1 MLVGERMAHPVIT
14 VPPDMPIQEALN
26 LMHKEKVRRFP
37 VVDNHGKMVGLVSE
51 KDLLN
56 ASPSDATTLS
66 VWEISY
72 LLSKITVEKV
82 MSKKLITITE
92 DTPIEDAAR
101 LMADKKIGSLPV
113 LRDNELV
120 GIITETSL
128 FKILIELMGA
138 RRPGVRME
146 VLSDDKPGNLSKL
159 SRAIY
164 ELGGNI
170 ISFATFMGEV
180 AGTSLL
186 MFKVEGVEK
195 DKLKATIE
203 PMVRKVVDIRETHL
217 V

>member
-1 MLVGERMAHPVIT
+1 
-14 VPPDMPIQEALN
+14 MPIQEALN

-37 VVDNHGKMVGLVSE
+37 VVDSHGKMVGLVSE

-101 LMADKKIGSLPV
+101 LMADKKIGALPV

-138 RRPGVRME
+138 RRSGVRME

-170 ISFATFMGEV
+170 ISFATFMGES

-203 PMVRKVVDIRETHL
+203 PMVRKIVDIRETHI

>member
-1 MLVGERMAHPVIT
+1 MLVGERMARPVIT

-37 VVDNHGKMVGLVSE
+37 VVDSHGKMVGLVSE

-101 LMADKKIGSLPV
+101 LMADKKIGALPV

-138 RRPGVRME
+138 RRSGVRME

-170 ISFATFMGEV
+170 ISFATFMGES

-203 PMVRKVVDIRETHL
+203 PMVRKIVDIRETHI